1 MNKYLFLFFFCFLSL
16 GTYAQGNINQ
26 NEIKAV
32 KPLTYRE
39 RLDSIRLANAL
50 EKKRIYD
57 SVKHVQDSLQ
67 MQWVKMPDANRPNL
81 FLDSLKDLYTVK
93 NGDFFTWHN
102 QFKDRIEH
110 FKAGTPKYG
119 RDNWIVAV
127 ILSLLLFFAIIR
139 VSYPNEIIVMIQGFF
154 NNRVLTQIS
163 KEESLFNSWPFVFL
177 YLLFGFTIGL
187 FLYLVST
194 FTQLGG
200 IAEGFNLYLIFSIS
214 IMVLFSL
221 KIITLR
227 FIGFLFDVPR
237 LVREYVSIL
246 YLSYFN
252 TALMFLPVVIIMAFS
267 PKNLVGSFM
276 IFGVMIL
283 AVIFFVQVLRAGT
296 TIFKTYS
303 LSKFY
308 LFLYLCTLEIGPIL
322 ILVKVLGF

>member
-1 MNKYLFLFFFCFLSL
+1 SSCLLVRLSL
-16 GTYAQGNINQ
+16 YMSCYHPELLSFPT
-26 NEIKAV
+26 
-32 KPLTYRE
+32 R
-39 RLDSIRLANAL
+39 RS
-50 EKKRIYD
+50 
-57 SVKHVQDSLQ
+57 S
-67 MQWVKMPDANRPNL
+67 
-81 FLDSLKDLYTVK
+81 DL
-93 NGDFFTWHN
+93 
-102 QFKDRIEH
+102 
-110 FKAGTPKYG
+110 
-119 RDNWIVAV
+119 
-127 ILSLLLFFAIIR
+127 
-139 VSYPNEIIVMIQGFF
+139 
-154 NNRVLTQIS
+154 
-163 KEESLFNSWPFVFL
+163 
-177 YLLFGFTIGL
+177 
-187 FLYLVST
+187 

-276 IFGVMIL
+276 IFGVFIL
-283 AVIFFVQVLRAGT
+283 TVIFIVQFLRAGAS
-296 TIFKTYS
+296 IFKTYS

-322 ILVKVLGF
+322 KIGRAS

>member
-1 MNKYLFLFFFCFLSL
+1 MIKYLFLFFFCFLSL
-16 GTYAQGNINQ
+16 SIYAQSNDDQ
-26 NEIKAV
+26 NEIKPIR
-32 KPLTYRE
+32 PLTYRE
-39 RLDSIRLANAL
+39 RLDSIRVANTL
-50 EKKRIYD
+50 EKKRVYD

-102 QFKDRIEH
+102 QFKDTMGH
-110 FKAGTPKYG
+110 FEAGIPKQD
-119 RDNWIVAV
+119 RDNWIMGV
-127 ILSLLLFFAIIR
+127 IIALLLFFAVLR

-154 NNRVLTQIS
+154 NNRILTQIS
-163 KEESLFNSWPFVFL
+163 KEESLFNSWPFVIL

-187 FLYLVST
+187 FLYLIST

-237 LVREYVSIL
+237 LVKEYISIL

-252 TALMFLPVVIIMAFS
+252 MALMFLPVVIIMAFS
-267 PKNLVGSFM
+267 PKNLVASFM
-276 IFGVMIL
+276 IFGVLVL

-296 TIFKTYS
+296 AIFKTYS
-303 LSKFY
+303 LSMFY